1 MISECSVRS
10 CRRVPFEVIDPTRTY
25 RPAAASTLV
34 LAIFGA
40 ILLENVQ
47 FPANIGKYELIAP
60 LGGGMAEVYRAR
72 DASLG
77 RLVAIKILTEAG
89 MADQEVHARFLAEAR
104 LTGSLVHE
112 NIIGFY
118 DYGEQ
123 DGRSFLV
130 MEYFDGE
137 SLGAAIRGW
146 RTGDLRNQLLIA
158 RQIANGLAYV
168 HTKGIIHRDVKP
180 DNVWID
186 SGGKVKIIDFGVAK
200 TDEFSITGAGFTLG
214 TPYYMAPEQVRGDK
228 PTVLV
233 DIYSFGVLLFELVT
247 GIRPFEGQTVN
258 EIFDQVLHQALD
270 LEPLKKAKIPDA
282 VSDLIHGC
290 TAKEWISRT
299 QDFATVTGK
308 IDEILRRMPERRPRR
323 RWVWIAGGLAL
334 TALAAAAV
342 YIALRRY

>member
-1 MISECSVRS
+1 MQL
-10 CRRVPFEVIDPTRTY
+10 
-25 RPAAASTLV
+25 PAH
-34 LAIFGA
+34 
-40 ILLENVQ
+40 
-47 FPANIGKYELIAP
+47 IGKYELIEP
-60 LGGGMAEVYRAR
+60 LGGGMAEVYRGR
-72 DASLG
+72 DANLG
-77 RLVAIKILTEAG
+77 RMVAIKILTEAG
-89 MADQEVHARFLAEAR
+89 MADQEASARFLAEAR
-104 LTGSLVHE
+104 LTGSLAHE

-168 HTKGIIHRDVKP
+168 HSRGIIHRDVKP

-186 SGGKVKIIDFGVAK
+186 SAGNVKIIDFGVAK
-200 TDEFSITGAGFTLG
+200 TGEFSITGAGFTLG

-228 PTVLV
+228 PTPLV
-233 DIYSFGVLLFELVT
+233 DIYAFGVLLFELVT

-258 EIFDQVLHQALD
+258 EIFDRVLHQALD
-270 LEPLKKAKIPDA
+270 LEPLKKTGIPDA

-290 TAKEWISRT
+290 TAKEWSART
-299 QDFATVTGK
+299 QDFSIVTGK
-308 IDEILRRMPERRPRR
+308 IDEILRRMPEGRPRG
-323 RWVWIAGGLAL
+323 RWVWVAGGVAVLV
-334 TALAAAAV
+334 AAAL
-342 YIALRRY
+342 YIVLRYY

>member
-1 MISECSVRS
+1 M
-10 CRRVPFEVIDPTRTY
+10 
-25 RPAAASTLV
+25 
-34 LAIFGA
+34 
-40 ILLENVQ
+40 
-47 FPANIGKYELIAP
+47 GKYELIEP

-77 RLVAIKILTEAG
+77 RMVAIKILTEAG
-89 MADQEVHARFLAEAR
+89 MADQEAHARFLAEAR
-104 LTGSLVHE
+104 LTGSLTHE

-123 DGRSFLV
+123 EGRSYLV

-158 RQIANGLAYV
+158 RQIAQGLAYV
-168 HTKGIIHRDVKP
+168 HSKGIIHRDIKP
-180 DNVWID
+180 DNIWID
-186 SGGKVKIIDFGVAK
+186 SAGKVKIIDFGVAK

-214 TPYYMAPEQVRGDK
+214 TPYYMAPEQVRGDR

-258 EIFDQVLHQALD
+258 EIFDRVLHQALD

-290 TAKEWISRT
+290 TAKEWTSRT
-299 QDFATVTGK
+299 QDFSIVTAK
-308 IDEILRRMPERRPRR
+308 IDEVLRRMPERPAR
-323 RWVWIAGGLAL
+323 RWWIWIVAGLAL
-334 TALAAAAV
+334 AALAALV
-342 YIALRRY
+342 IYIVLRYY

>member
-1 MISECSVRS
+1 
-10 CRRVPFEVIDPTRTY
+10 
-25 RPAAASTLV
+25 
-34 LAIFGA
+34 
-40 ILLENVQ
+40 VQ
-47 FPANIGKYELIAP
+47 LPANIGKYELIAP

-77 RLVAIKILTEAG
+77 RMVAIKILTEAA
-89 MADQEVHARFLAEAR
+89 MADQEAHARFLAEAR
-104 LTGSLVHE
+104 LTGSLTHE

-123 DGRSFLV
+123 EGRSFLV

-158 RQIANGLAYV
+158 RQIAQGLAYV
-168 HTKGIIHRDVKP
+168 HSKGIIHRDVKP
-180 DNVWID
+180 DNIWID
-186 SGGKVKIIDFGVAK
+186 STGKVKIIDFGVAK

-270 LEPLKKAKIPDA
+270 LEPLKRAKIPDA

-299 QDFATVTGK
+299 QDFSTVTGK
-308 IDEILRRMPERRPRR
+308 IDEILRRMPERRTRR
-323 RWVWIAGGLAL
+323 RWMWIAGGLIL
-334 TALAAAAV
+334 TALAAATI
-342 YIALRRY
+342 YIVLRRYW

>member
-1 MISECSVRS
+1 M
-10 CRRVPFEVIDPTRTY
+10 
-25 RPAAASTLV
+25 
-34 LAIFGA
+34 IFGA

-47 FPANIGKYELIAP
+47 IPANIGKYELIAP

-72 DASLG
+72 DANLG
-77 RLVAIKILTEAG
+77 RTVAIKILTEAG
-89 MADQEVHARFLAEAR
+89 MADQEVYARFLAEAR

-123 DGRSFLV
+123 DGRSYLV

-146 RTGDLRNQLLIA
+146 RTGDLRNKLLIA

-168 HTKGIIHRDVKP
+168 HSKGIIHRDVKP

-186 SGGKVKIIDFGVAK
+186 SAGNVKIIDFGVAK

-228 PTVLV
+228 PTLLV

-258 EIFDQVLHQALD
+258 EIFDQVLHQALN
-270 LEPLKKAKIPDA
+270 LEPLKKGGIPDA

-290 TAKEWISRT
+290 TAKDSSART
-299 QDFATVTGK
+299 QDFSIVTGK
-308 IDEILRRMPERRPRR
+308 IDEILRRMPERRSRR
-323 RWVWIAGGLAL
+323 RWVWIAASLGLA
-334 TALAAAAV
+334 ALLALGI
-342 YIALRRY
+342 YIVLRYK

>member
-1 MISECSVRS
+1 V
-10 CRRVPFEVIDPTRTY
+10 T
-25 RPAAASTLV
+25 
-34 LAIFGA
+34 FGA

-47 FPANIGKYELIAP
+47 FPANIGKYELIEP

-72 DASLG
+72 DANLG
-77 RLVAIKILTEAG
+77 RTVAIKILTEAG

-104 LTGSLVHE
+104 LAGSLVHE

-137 SLGAAIRGW
+137 SLGGAIRGW
-146 RTGDLRNQLLIA
+146 RTGDLRNKLLIA
-158 RQIANGLAYV
+158 RQISNGLAYV
-168 HTKGIIHRDVKP
+168 HSKGIIHRDVKP

-186 SGGKVKIIDFGVAK
+186 SAGNVKIIDFGVAK

-228 PTVLV
+228 PTLLV

-258 EIFDQVLHQALD
+258 EIFDRILHQALD
-270 LEPLKKAKIPDA
+270 LEPLKKGGIPDA

-290 TAKEWISRT
+290 TAKDSSART
-299 QDFATVTGK
+299 QDFSIVAAK
-308 IDEILRRMPERRPRR
+308 IDEILRRMPERRPHR
-323 RWVWIAGGLAL
+323 RWVWIAASLGLA
-334 TALAAAAV
+334 ALLALGI
-342 YIALRRY
+342 YIVLRH

>member
-1 MISECSVRS
+1 V
-10 CRRVPFEVIDPTRTY
+10 
-25 RPAAASTLV
+25 
-34 LAIFGA
+34 IFGA

-47 FPANIGKYELIAP
+47 LPANIGKYELIEP

-72 DASLG
+72 DAKLG
-77 RLVAIKILTEAG
+77 RIVAIKILTEAG

-146 RTGDLRNQLLIA
+146 RTGDLRNKLLIA

-168 HTKGIIHRDVKP
+168 HSKGIIHRDVKP

-186 SGGKVKIIDFGVAK
+186 SAGNVKIFDFGVAK
-200 TDEFSITGAGFTLG
+200 TDEFSITGGGFTLG
-214 TPYYMAPEQVRGDK
+214 TPYYMAPEQVRGHK
-228 PTVLV
+228 PTLLV

-258 EIFDQVLHQALD
+258 EIFDRVLHQALD
-270 LEPLKKAKIPDA
+270 LEPLKKGRIPDA

-290 TAKEWISRT
+290 TAKESSART
-299 QDFATVTGK
+299 QDFSIVTGK
-308 IDEILRRMPERRPRR
+308 IDEILRRMPERRSRR
-323 RWVWIAGGLAL
+323 RWVWIAACLAVATFLAL
-334 TALAAAAV
+334 GI
-342 YIALRRY
+342 YIVLRHL

>member
-1 MISECSVRS
+1 M
-10 CRRVPFEVIDPTRTY
+10 
-25 RPAAASTLV
+25 
-34 LAIFGA
+34 
-40 ILLENVQ
+40 
-47 FPANIGKYELIAP
+47 GKYELIEP

-77 RLVAIKILTEAG
+77 RMVAIKILTDSG
-89 MADQEVHARFLAEAR
+89 MADQEAHARFLAEAR
-104 LTGSLVHE
+104 LTGSLNHE

-123 DGRSFLV
+123 AGRSFLV

-158 RQIANGLAYV
+158 RQIAQGLAYV
-168 HTKGIIHRDVKP
+168 HSKGIIHRDIKP
-180 DNVWID
+180 DNVWVD
-186 SGGKVKIIDFGVAK
+186 SAGKVKIIDFGVAK

-214 TPYYMAPEQVRGDK
+214 TPYYMAPEQVRGDR

-258 EIFDQVLHQALD
+258 EIFDRVLHQALD
-270 LEPLKKAKIPDA
+270 LEALKKAKIPDA

-290 TAKEWISRT
+290 TTKEWISRT
-299 QDFATVTGK
+299 QDFSIVTAK
-308 IDEILRRMPERRPRR
+308 IDEVLRRMPERPAR
-323 RWVWIAGGLAL
+323 RWWIWIVAGLAL
-334 TALAAAAV
+334 AALAALGI
-342 YIALRRY
+342 YIVLRYY